1 MAAPTLAPD
10 REKTITVNRRAKH
23 EYHFEE
29 LYEAGI
35 VLLGTEVKSLRA
47 GRVNT
52 VDAYATVENGEVWL
66 KNLNISP
73 WDKGNRN
80 NHEPT
85 RPRKLLLHREEI
97 RRLIGKTKEKGL
109 TLIPTRLYF
118 LNGRVKVEIAVARG
132 KKLHDKREAEFEK
145 DAKREMARAIHVTAK
160 RSGSRDD

>member
-1 MAAPTLAPD
+1 MAAPAAPD
-10 REKTITVNRRAKH
+10 REKTITVNRRARH
-23 EYHFEE
+23 EYIFEE

-47 GRVNT
+47 GRVNL
-52 VDAYATVENGEVWL
+52 VDAYGTVDNGEVWL

-73 WDKGNRN
+73 WEKGNRN

-85 RPRKLLLHREEI
+85 RPRKLLLHAEEI

-132 KKLHDKREAEFEK
+132 KKLHDKREAAAEK
-145 DAKREMARAIHVTAK
+145 DAKREMARAVHVTAK
-160 RSGSRDD
+160 RGGDS